1 MRIAT
6 TLIILLCA
14 GATASAQRPWGEYSV
29 AQQERI
35 VASHAVPDVVRE
47 SYNDLDE
54 LSYSERCDL
63 LDIVTTPTR
72 NKRLASLYID
82 IYERLRSADGS
93 DGAQDA
99 EMLMHYPRYMLN
111 SWSEEEG
118 DFQLYNYAYAIAAH
132 FAHEGSVES
141 LQNTL
146 RHIRRRAA
154 SRSRSKVAL
163 FAAAAS
169 SIYTSE
175 VLGLSLYVDHTPI
188 ATSEQLPREIS
199 ADRYHA
205 ALAKHPSIARPA
217 IEADDTATLMAYEET
232 TTWGS
237 YYTALPIAEDLAS
250 QGMTLVYRQGALGAD
265 IIVRDSDDVCHT
277 LPRNLYI
284 LPTGTLYGIYTDE
297 ASSVERVIVGH
308 IDAGRLRLEGAIAIE
323 HGELCGAKCND
334 EGLLLHIGH
343 GNEERYYIISATER

>member
-35 VASHAVPDVVRE
+35 VASHAAPDVVRE
-47 SYNDLDE
+47 SYNELNE

-63 LDIVTTPTR
+63 LDIVTSPTR

-82 IYERLRSADGS
+82 IYERLRSEDGS

-111 SWSEEEG
+111 RWSEEEG
-118 DFQLYNYAYAIAAH
+118 HFQLYNYAYAIAAH
-132 FAHEGSVES
+132 FANEGSIES
-141 LQNTL
+141 FQNTL

-154 SRSRSKVAL
+154 ARSRREVAL

-175 VLGLSLYVDHTPI
+175 TLGQSLYVDHTPI

-199 ADRYHA
+199 AYRYHA
-205 ALAKHPSIARPA
+205 ALEEYPSIAGPTIR
-217 IEADDTATLMAYEET
+217 ADDTATLMAYEET

-237 YYTALPIAEDLAS
+237 YYTALPIAEPLAS
-250 QGMTLVYRQGALGAD
+250 QGITFVYRQGALGAD
-265 IIVRDSDDVCHT
+265 IIVRDSDGACHT
-277 LPRNLYI
+277 LPHNLYI
-284 LPTGTLYGIYTDE
+284 LPAGTLYGIYTDE

-334 EGLLLHIGH
+334 EGLLLHVGH